1 MKIPVGVSNRHIHL
15 TKESVDILFGEG
27 YLLTKRN
34 DLTQPGQF
42 ACNETLTIKTQKC
55 EITGVRILGPVRNY
69 NQVEISKTDSYKLGL
84 NPPVRNSGDVAD
96 SEVVT
101 LIGPKGELE
110 VSGCIIASR
119 HVHISKSEAA
129 KLNLK
134 DDDIVR
140 VKVDTLKGGILDNVH
155 IKVLDE
161 AYLELHLDTDDANSH
176 LLKQNDIVEII
187 DLNN

>member
-1 MKIPVGVSNRHIHL
+1 MNKGYVCSDGKVVVIDELGKSKEMQYSDNLEEILITENIIEEVRVVGPIRKY
-15 TKESVDILFGEG
+15 T
-27 YLLTKRN
+27 
-34 DLTQPGQF
+34 
-42 ACNETLTIKTQKC
+42 
-55 EITGVRILGPVRNY
+55 
-69 NQVEISKTDSYKLGL
+69 QVELDKNDSDFLGL
-84 NPPVRNSGDVAD
+84 NPPVRNSGNVVD

-101 LIGPKGELE
+101 LVGPKGELE

-119 HVHISKSEAA
+119 HVHISKSEAT